1 LRTGSF
7 RYRLSADR
15 ALLTVEDYRRAA
27 RRAVPDMVWAYVEGG
42 AEDHVTLRRN
52 LDASSAGVSGSG
64 C

>member
-1 LRTGSF
+1 MGRGSF
-7 RYRLSADR
+7 RYRLSAGR

-27 RRAVPDMVWAYVEGG
+27 RRAVPDMVWAYIDGG

-52 LDASSAGVSGSG
+52 SRPSSAGVCGSG